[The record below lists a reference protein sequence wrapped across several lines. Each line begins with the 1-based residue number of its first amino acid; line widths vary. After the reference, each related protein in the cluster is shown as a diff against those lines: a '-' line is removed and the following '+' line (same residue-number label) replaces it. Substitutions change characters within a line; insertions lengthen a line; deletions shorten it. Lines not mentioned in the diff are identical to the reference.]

1 MARILIVEDDE
12 IISKRILEGLT
23 LAGHRCIAAFD
34 GDEALELIG
43 GNPFD
48 LILLDVMLP
57 KMSGFDLIGHI
68 KHVPVIFLTARD
80 SERDRIAGLDLGADD
95 YIVKPFSM
103 NELLA
108 RVRVVLRRTKRSE
121 NFFPLDDLLIDFDSC
136 KVYRGGEEIK
146 LTAKEFGILDVLIT
160 NRNSILTRE
169 QILNTVWSYQYDGET
184 SRNIDVY
191 IVQLRKKL
199 GLKDRIKAVYGV
211 GYRLEV

>member
-12 IISKRILEGLT
+12 IISKRIHEGLT
-23 LAGHRCIAAFD
+23 LAGHRCLTAFD

-57 KMSGFDLIGHI
+57 KMSGFDLIRQI
-68 KHVPVIFLTARD
+68 RNVPVIFLTARD
-80 SERDRIAGLDLGADD
+80 NEIDRVAGLDLGADD

-121 NFFPLDDLLIDFDSC
+121 KYFPLDDLLIDFDSG
-136 KVYRGGEEIK
+136 KVYRDGEEIK

-211 GYRLEV
+211 GYRLEI

>member
-12 IISKRILEGLT
+12 IISKRIYEGLT
-23 LAGHRCIAAFD
+23 LTGHKCNVAYD
-34 GDEALELIG
+34 GDEALEQIG
-43 GNPFD
+43 GNPYD
-48 LILLDVMLP
+48 LIILDVMLP
-57 KMSGFDLIGHI
+57 GMSGFELIKHI
-68 KHVPVIFLTARD
+68 KTVPVIFVTARD
-80 SERDRIAGLDLGADD
+80 NEYDRIIGLDLGADD
-95 YIVKPFSM
+95 YVVKPFSM

-121 NFFPLDDLLIDFDSC
+121 NFFPLDDLLIDFDSQ

-211 GYRLEV
+211 GYRLEI

>member
-12 IISKRILEGLT
+12 IISKRIHEGLT
-23 LAGHRCIAAFD
+23 LAGHRCLTAFD

-57 KMSGFDLIGHI
+57 KMSGFDLIGQI
-68 KHVPVIFLTARD
+68 RNVPVIFLTARD
-80 SERDRIAGLDLGADD
+80 NEIDRVAGLDLGADD

-121 NFFPLDDLLIDFDSC
+121 KYFPLDDLLIDFDSC
-136 KVYRGGEEIK
+136 KVYRDGEEIK

-211 GYRLEV
+211 GYRLEI

>member
-12 IISKRILEGLT
+12 IISKRIHEGMT
-23 LAGHRCIAAFD
+23 LAGHKCLAAFD
-34 GDEALELIG
+34 GDEALEMIG
-43 GNPFD
+43 GNTFD
-48 LILLDVMLP
+48 LIILDVMLP
-57 KMSGFDLIGHI
+57 GMSGFEVI
-68 KHVPVIFLTARD
+68 KHVKNVPVIFVTARD
-80 SERDRIAGLDLGADD
+80 NEHDRIAGLDLGADD

-121 NFFPLDDLLIDFDSC
+121 KFFPLEDLLIDFDAG
-136 KVYRGGEEIK
+136 KVYRGNREIK
-146 LTAKEFGILDVLIT
+146 LTPKEFGILDVLIT

-169 QILNTVWSYQYDGET
+169 QILNAVWSYQYEGET